1 VPRAFCLVLVHQL
14 SASMPCQGHFFSSL
28 LSMMQLYAASWP
40 MLPHGLCCLMA
51 YTDACAL
58 LPHGLCCLMAYADA
72 CALLPHGLCCRSCL
86 MAYAASWPML
96 PHGLCCLMAYAEARG
111 GGKRALGPSSLNSMP
126 SRSVKSSP
134 PSHRSMNMLHVQADS
149 RTWKETATYM
159 LQSDANIHALQTP
172 TRPTNTYT
180 PTCKQTGRT

>member
-1 VPRAFCLVLVHQL
+1 
-14 SASMPCQGHFFSSL
+14 
-28 LSMMQLYAASWP
+28 
-40 MLPHGLCCLMA
+40 MLMHA
-51 YTDACAL
+51 
-58 LPHGLCCLMAYADA
+58 H
-72 CALLPHGLCCRSCL
+72 
-86 MAYAASWPML
+86 
-96 PHGLCCLMAYAEARG
+96 EARG

-159 LQSDANIHALQTP
+159 LQSDANIHALKTP

-180 PTCKQTGRT
+180 PTCKQTGRTRHRGGNLVEVHDILVVDFAEDLNFPGKALHEDGVIRRYADYFDC